1 MGNKKP
7 IKSDKTYDIS
17 YNKGVATLKL
27 AKALPVNSGEYSVE
41 LKNPFGSAN
50 SMASL
55 TVQAKPKGEAPKI
68 TQPLASKNVKD
79 GEKVELVAKITGTEP
94 LDVQWTFD
102 KKPIKSDRIHMITY
116 FKGTASLKLSR
127 AVPRNSG
134 EYSVLVRNQYGSA
147 DSMASVKVQEIKE
160 EPKAAP
166 KKQDEKPPIVEE
178 QMVMK
183 KEEPKK
189 NAPPKE
195 IAEEPMMKK
204 KEEPKKNAPP
214 KEIAEEPMMKKKE

>member
-1 MGNKKP
+1 MYHQSFYFW
-7 IKSDKTYDIS
+7 I
-17 YNKGVATLKL
+17 
-27 AKALPVNSGEYSVE
+27 
-41 LKNPFGSAN
+41 
-50 SMASL
+50 
-55 TVQAKPKGEAPKI
+55 AKPKGEAPKI

-147 DSMASVKVQEIKE
+147 DSMASVKVQGNFDFLITF
-160 EPKAAP
+160 PAWP
-166 KKQDEKPPIVEE
+166 WISR
-178 QMVMK
+178 
-183 KEEPKK
+183 
-189 NAPPKE
+189 
-195 IAEEPMMKK
+195 
-204 KEEPKKNAPP
+204 
-214 KEIAEEPMMKKKE
+214 